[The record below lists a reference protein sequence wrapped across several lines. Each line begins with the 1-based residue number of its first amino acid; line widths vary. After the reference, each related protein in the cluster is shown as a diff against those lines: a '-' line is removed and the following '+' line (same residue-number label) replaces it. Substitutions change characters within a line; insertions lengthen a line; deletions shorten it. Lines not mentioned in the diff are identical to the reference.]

1 MPGIYVCN
9 SNLLLFTTTVS
20 RKASQPVQEILTPE
34 TLTHLMCPS
43 AVVAYTGVI
52 VLESGLVLD
61 TGLETT
67 FTFTHSH
74 LKIPESISDYS
85 SYMCWIHY

>member
-1 MPGIYVCN
+1 MNVIN
-9 SNLLLFTTTVS
+9 LTLLLFTITVS

-34 TLTHLMCPS
+34 TLTHSMCPS
-43 AVVAYTGVI
+43 AVVAHTGVI

-67 FTFTHSH
+67 FTFTH
-74 LKIPESISDYS
+74 LKIPESVSDYS
-85 SYMCWIHY
+85 SYMCWTHY